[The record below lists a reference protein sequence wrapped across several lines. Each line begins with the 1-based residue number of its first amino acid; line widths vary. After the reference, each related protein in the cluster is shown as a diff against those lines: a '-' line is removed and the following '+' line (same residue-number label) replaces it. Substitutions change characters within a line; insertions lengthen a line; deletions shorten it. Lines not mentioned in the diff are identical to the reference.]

1 MELDHLNHLDLIER
15 LATSSADAFPWI
27 STEDQVG
34 ILAKLL
40 DFDSSFWT
48 FSHYLSLPLYKETL
62 LLLNS
67 GLAASWLPER
77 PRLAVVLPVYCADRD
92 LLQMALQSLQNQLGV
107 QLDVWISIDGRDQDR
122 ELVADVLSQ
131 LEAEAGAT
139 AIVSLQVL
147 HGSSN
152 VGVGRCRN
160 RALQNI
166 TAPWFTCL
174 DADDIFHPLRC
185 LHALLLLRQL
195 GVERLNTGWSR
206 VSLRQR
212 KIILINGLMASHG
225 HNSFVACTSLLQ
237 RYGYLADLRVHEDTE
252 YQQRLQF
259 FQVPMQAT
267 SAVGHYL
274 NSEVTPNYQS
284 LSTPLRKNVH
294 AIDDHPYLCGSVIA
308 EADDERLRINQQYQQ
323 HYRQLF
329 ASALLA
335 AFPPN

>member
-1 MELDHLNHLDLIER
+1 MELDQLNHLDLIER
-15 LATSSADAFPWI
+15 LAASTVAAFPWV

-40 DFDSSFWT
+40 DFDSRFWT
-48 FSHYLSLPLYKETL
+48 FSHFLSLTLYKETL

-92 LLQMALQSLQNQLGV
+92 LLQMALQSLQNQVGV

-131 LEAEAGAT
+131 LEAESEAT
-139 AIVSLQVL
+139 AIGSLQVL

-225 HNSFVACTSLLQ
+225 HNSFIACTSLLQ

-284 LSTPLRKNVH
+284 LSTPLRKEVH
-294 AIDDHPYLCGSVIA
+294 TIDGHPYLCGSVIA
-308 EADDERLRINQQYQQ
+308 EADDERLRIHQHHQQ

-335 AFPPN
+335 AFPPT